1 MQSTKMET
9 FDNKRILVVGMG
21 RSGVACARFLSGRGG
36 RVTVTDSADEK
47 ALASTATELRNR
59 GISVVLGR
67 NPAKLFEDADLIV
80 LSPGV
85 PHTLPPLLDALRR
98 GVPILGEIELAF
110 RFIQDPVVAV
120 TGTNGKTTTT
130 TLIGRMIQASG
141 LSTFVGGN
149 IGTPLIEY
157 VAEGLRRDRVV
168 AEISSFQLDTI
179 TCFRPTV
186 GVILNITPDH
196 LDRYDDFSA
205 YARSKGRIFENQG
218 AADVAV
224 LNGADPAVAQI
235 SRRIVA
241 RKWFFNPRS
250 PEDDG
255 AFIED
260 DALVVRIRGRAPQ
273 IVNLASIS
281 LFGSHNLENIAAA
294 VLAAL
299 AAGGNVGGIESALRD
314 FKGLP
319 HRLESVGS
327 VAGVR
332 YIDDSK
338 ATNTD
343 AVLRALDAF
352 DSPVVLIMGGRDK
365 GGGYGVLKD
374 GVKRKVKG
382 LVLIGDAKEA
392 IAGELGD
399 CCDRVSK
406 ESSMAAA
413 VRRAHEWASPGDVV
427 LLSPACSSFDMFE
440 NYAHRGE
447 AFRNAV
453 AKLAEED

>member
-1 MQSTKMET
+1 MQSAKMET

-21 RSGVACARFLSGRGG
+21 RSGVACARFLNNRGG

-47 ALASTATELRNR
+47 TLASAAADLRSQ
-59 GISVVLGR
+59 GISVALG
-67 NPAKLFEDADLIV
+67 PHLAKFFEAADLIV

-98 GVPILGEIELAF
+98 GVPILGEIELAS
-110 RFIQDPVVAV
+110 RFIQDPIVAV

-130 TLIGRMIQASG
+130 TLLDRMIHASG
-141 LSTFVGGN
+141 LTTFVGGN

-157 VAEGLRRDRVV
+157 VAEGIRRDRVV
-168 AEISSFQLDTI
+168 VEISSFQLDTI
-179 TCFRPTV
+179 TCFRPAV
-186 GVILNITPDH
+186 GVLLNITPDH

-205 YARSKGRIFENQG
+205 YAWSKGRIFENQG

-224 LNGADPAVAQI
+224 LNSADPAVAQI

-241 RKWFFNPRS
+241 RKWFFNPQS

-255 AFIED
+255 AFID
-260 DALVVRIRGRAPQ
+260 DGALVIRIQGRAPQ
-273 IVNLASIS
+273 VVNLASTS

-294 VLAAL
+294 ALATL
-299 AAGGNVGGIESALRD
+299 AAGGNVGGIESALGD

-319 HRLESVGS
+319 HRLESVGR
-327 VAGVR
+327 VGGVR

-352 DSPVVLIMGGRDK
+352 DSPIVLIMGGRDK
-365 GGGYGVLKD
+365 GGGYGLLQD
-374 GVKRKVKG
+374 AVKRKVKG
-382 LVLIGDAKEA
+382 LVLIGEAKDD
-392 IAGELGD
+392 IAGELGAF
-399 CCDRVSK
+399 CGNVSK
-406 ESSMAAA
+406 VSSMTAA
-413 VRRAHEWASPGDVV
+413 VRRAHEWALPGDVV
-427 LLSPACSSFDMFE
+427 LLSPACSSFDMFKD
-440 NYAHRGE
+440 YAHRGE
-447 AFRNAV
+447 AFRVAV
-453 AKLAEED
+453 MKLSEEG